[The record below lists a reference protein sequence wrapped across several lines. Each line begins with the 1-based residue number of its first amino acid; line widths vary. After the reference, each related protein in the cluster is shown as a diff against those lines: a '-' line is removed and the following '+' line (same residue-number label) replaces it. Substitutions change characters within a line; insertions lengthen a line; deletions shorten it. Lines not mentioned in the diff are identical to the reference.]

1 MPLPHIHSID
11 IRHKKLFIRADLNVP
26 FGQNGQISDD
36 TRIQA
41 CLPLLEYAINQQ
53 AKILLTSHRGR
64 PQEGQASEKESL
76 APIAQKLT
84 ELLGQEVALI
94 KNWLEQDISLQAGQI
109 VLLENCRFN
118 KGEMACDEALSKK
131 LGSMCDIF
139 VMEAFA
145 TAHRKQATTYGI
157 AKYAPQAIAGVLLH
171 QEISSLRKALAS
183 PQKPMLA
190 IVAGSK
196 VSSKLTILENL
207 AKKVDQLILGG
218 GIANTFLLAAGKN
231 IGKSLYEPD
240 LIESAK
246 HLLEKMHCQGGTIPL
261 PSDVVVAKELSSN
274 AKGRICS
281 VDEVGDEEMI
291 LDIGP
296 NTCEAFHKMIQEAKT
311 IVWNGPVG
319 VFELSEFETGT
330 KKLAESIASS
340 HAFSIAGGGDTIA
353 AINKFH
359 IASKLSY
366 ISTAGGAFLEFLEGK
381 PLPAIEILEARAKK

>member
-11 IRHKKLFIRADLNVP
+11 IRHKRLFIRADLNVP
-26 FGQNGQISDD
+26 FDQNDQISDD
-36 TRIQA
+36 TRIRA
-41 CLPLLEYAINQQ
+41 CLPLLQYALEHQ

-64 PQEGQASEKESL
+64 PVEGQPTTKESL

-94 KNWLEQDISLQAGQI
+94 KNWLQKDISLQPGEI

-118 KGEMACDEALSKK
+118 PGEMACDEELSQK

-171 QEISSLRKALAS
+171 QEITSLHKALAS

-207 AKKVDQLILGG
+207 AEKVDQLILGG
-218 GIANTFLLAAGKN
+218 GIANTFLLALGKN

-240 LIESAK
+240 LVEHAK
-246 HLLEKMHCQGGTIPL
+246 HLLEKVHRQGGTIPL
-261 PSDVVVAKELSSN
+261 PSDVVVATELSN
-274 AKGRICS
+274 TAKGRIA
-281 VDEVGDEEMI
+281 V
-291 LDIGP
+291 
-296 NTCEAFHKMIQEAKT
+296 
-311 IVWNGPVG
+311 
-319 VFELSEFETGT
+319 
-330 KKLAESIASS
+330 
-340 HAFSIAGGGDTIA
+340 
-353 AINKFH
+353 
-359 IASKLSY
+359 
-366 ISTAGGAFLEFLEGK
+366 STRWGM
-381 PLPAIEILEARAKK
+381 RR